1 VPRTTFTLEA
11 LQADQGDCLLLHYGS
26 SGRPLVMVID
36 AGPSGIYNKSLRPR
50 LEELRASRAP
60 NGALPLELVL
70 VSHIDDDHINGV
82 LGLTRQ
88 LVQEQE
94 DGAEPTYAVR
104 ALWHNS
110 FDDIVGGGGLESL
123 PSAVAAVATGDTSA
137 RVAGLSEP
145 ARLVVASIDQG
156 RKLRDGA
163 AALGLEVNPPFSG
176 VVRAPRTVDWGDGL
190 ELTVIGPPEDRL
202 EDLQRRWDEDVRRR
216 SQPEAVV
223 AGYLD
228 RSVYNLSSIVVL
240 AQAGRKR
247 MLLTGDARGDD
258 ILEGLR
264 AAGLLRRPPLEV
276 DILKLP
282 HHGSDR
288 NVETEFFRTVVADHY
303 VVSGDGANDNPE
315 IAALRMISEAR
326 DDDDFVLHL
335 TNRTG
340 KNRLG
345 PRLERFER
353 DERRRGR
360 RYDISF
366 RDESALSL
374 KVDLLDPVAD

>member
-1 VPRTTFTLEA
+1 VPEPTFTLEA
-11 LQADQGDCLLLHYGS
+11 LQADQGDCLLLHYGPS
-26 SGRPLVMVID
+26 DRPLVMVID
-36 AGPSGIYNKSLRPR
+36 AGPSGIYKQSLRPR

-60 NGALPLELVL
+60 DGPLPLELVL

-123 PSAVAAVATGDTSA
+123 PSAVAAVAAGDMSA

-163 AALGLEVNPPFSG
+163 AALGLDVNPPFSG
-176 VVRAPRTVDWGDGL
+176 VVKAPRTVDWDDGL

-240 AQAGRKR
+240 AQADRKR

-258 ILEGLR
+258 ILEGLL
-264 AAGLLRRPPLEV
+264 AAGLLRSKPLEV

-303 VVSGDGANDNPE
+303 VISGDGSNDNPE
-315 IAALRMISEAR
+315 VAALRMISEAR

-340 KNRLG
+340 QNRLG
-345 PRLERFER
+345 PKLERFER

-360 RYDISF
+360 RFEISF
-366 RDESALSL
+366 REESDLSL
-374 KVDLLDPVAD
+374 KVDLLDPVRD